1 LYCWDVA
8 AGSGT
13 TDAPAEFLGEH
24 HAERD
29 EYEGWWIMPDP
40 GYLDGDPPSL
50 ASFILGSVVVGILF
64 MVIKSCIWG

>member
-1 LYCWDVA
+1 MRRFTPNKLIVRQKYLGRLA
-8 AGSGT
+8 AKQGRR
-13 TDAPAEFLGEH
+13 E
-24 HAERD
+24 
-29 EYEGWWIMPDP
+29 MPDH